1 MEIFQSIKTR
11 TFANINNIAART
23 MIGKNIEIHL
33 YFYFVRKT
41 GVDKIDSDS
50 YSKQTNR
57 LKNEHEILYL
67 LSL

>member
-1 MEIFQSIKTR
+1 
-11 TFANINNIAART
+11 